1 MKKETTNEKEERVG
15 LVICFLYIRETE
27 ALKQLQAKYQ
37 TWNIVLSLRERI
49 LELECLGQI
58 LAQPFANY
66 ITLGTQ

>member
-37 TWNIVLSLRERI
+37 T
-49 LELECLGQI
+49 
-58 LAQPFANY
+58 
-66 ITLGTQ
+66 